1 MASPA
6 FMRFLPRCGA
16 AAAFGTLLGL
26 AGCQSWLDDRYA
38 DSLPPTSGVQPIKG
52 LAQKRIDPAQRAGHA
67 TDRNRHLP

>member
-6 FMRFLPRCGA
+6 FMRFSPLRR

-38 DSLPPTSGVQPIKG
+38 DSLPPTSGVQPI
-52 LAQKRIDPAQRAGHA
+52 RAWRKTYRSGA
-67 TDRNRHLP
+67 TRWACH

>member
-38 DSLPPTSGVQPIKG
+38 DSLPPTSGV
-52 LAQKRIDPAQRAGHA
+52 
-67 TDRNRHLP
+67 

>member
-38 DSLPPTSGVQPIKG
+38 DSLPPTSGVQPVSY
-52 LAQKRIDPAQRAGHA
+52 
-67 TDRNRHLP
+67 THLTLPTILRV